1 MDWHTSVG
9 NVLFK
14 VHTLKMCDTT
24 QIYSV
29 MTFTLLLLNL
39 NFRFSPPL
47 KYTSQPRGI
56 FADPKSQKFI
66 KKYIGNKNFR
76 KVQNFQNFFQKNRSS
91 GIFADPKILRFF
103 ENLHYKIKFHK
114 VQNFFP
120 KNRPSGIFADPKTI
134 LSFYIRK

>member
-56 FADPKSQKFI
+56 FADPKSQIFI
-66 KKYIGNKNFR
+66 KKYIRYLKFR
-76 KVQNFQNFFQKNRSS
+76 KVQNFSNFFQKNSPS
-91 GIFADPKILRFF
+91 EIFADPKYFTKF
-103 ENLHYKIKFHK
+103 SNLH
-114 VQNFFP
+114 
-120 KNRPSGIFADPKTI
+120 
-134 LSFYIRK
+134 

>member
-1 MDWHTSVG
+1 MDWHISVG

-103 ENLHYKIKFHK
+103 WKFTLQKKISQSPK
-114 VQNFFP
+114 FFP
-120 KNRPSGIFADPKTI
+120 KKQAFGDFCWPQDNSLI
-134 LSFYIRK
+134 LH